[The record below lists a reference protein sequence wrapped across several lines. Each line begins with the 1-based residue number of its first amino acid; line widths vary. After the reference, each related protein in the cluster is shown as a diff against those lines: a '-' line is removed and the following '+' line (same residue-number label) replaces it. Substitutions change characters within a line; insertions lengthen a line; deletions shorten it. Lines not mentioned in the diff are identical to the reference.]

1 MRNRS
6 FWLMP
11 ALAALFACS
20 DDSVAP
26 NPTVDGGR
34 LQVVPAVAALPFV
47 DVVVDGEVRMTNVAY
62 GSPST
67 PLALPVGQH
76 LIRIVA
82 PGTGASAGG
91 TAVSLAANDTTRV
104 VVTGTPTALNPVAL
118 GDTGAT
124 PVPGKGKLRVSHL
137 APNAPPIDVYRSQPD
152 FPAFTKLM
160 FPFPYHASSTFVES
174 DPGNWIIRVTRE
186 GTSEILAESAPIRVD
201 ALWVRTILL
210 LDAPNGGIRIVPL
223 GEE

>member
-1 MRNRS
+1 MRTRS

-11 ALAALFACS
+11 ALAALVACS

-26 NPTVDGGR
+26 DPTGDGGR

-62 GSPST
+62 GSPSSL
-67 PLALPVGQH
+67 LALPVGQH

-104 VVTGTPTALNPVAL
+104 VVTGTPTGLNPVAL

-152 FPAFTKLM
+152 FP
-160 FPFPYHASSTFVES
+160 
-174 DPGNWIIRVTRE
+174 
-186 GTSEILAESAPIRVD
+186 
-201 ALWVRTILL
+201 
-210 LDAPNGGIRIVPL
+210 
-223 GEE
+223 